1 MLGRKLLSVSNF
13 GIVFTCVAINLA
25 CCSRNVFR
33 NRRLYPFVFYEQT
46 PSEPQKALAGLP
58 VLSQTEIAARW
69 KLGPDTVRKLIKDHN
84 IPTAP
89 GPWKRARYVIS
100 DIWRVEGVS
109 AALMGDPGHHEAL
122 LSPLL
127 TADDLARWL
136 GCVPATVRSY
146 AREGLLKPIRL
157 GSTIRFRLSDVSSL
171 LGDV

>member
-1 MLGRKLLSVSNF
+1 MNKRRSNLRKYS
-13 GIVFTCVAINLA
+13 
-25 CCSRNVFR
+25 
-33 NRRLYPFVFYEQT
+33 
-46 PSEPQKALAGLP
+46 KALAGLP
-58 VLSQTEIAARW
+58 VLSQTEIAVRW
-69 KLGPDTVRKLIKDHN
+69 KLGPDTVRKLIKVHN

-109 AALMGDPGHHEAL
+109 AAMMGDPGHHEAL

-127 TADDLARWL
+127 TADDLAKWL
-136 GCVPATVRSY
+136 GCVPATVRNY

-171 LGDV
+171 VGCV

>member
-1 MLGRKLLSVSNF
+1 
-13 GIVFTCVAINLA
+13 
-25 CCSRNVFR
+25 
-33 NRRLYPFVFYEQT
+33 
-46 PSEPQKALAGLP
+46 
-58 VLSQTEIAARW
+58 
-69 KLGPDTVRKLIKDHN
+69 
-84 IPTAP
+84 
-89 GPWKRARYVIS
+89 
-100 DIWRVEGVS
+100 
-109 AALMGDPGHHEAL
+109 MGDPGHHEAL